1 MDLNINRKHIMG
13 IFATLILV
21 ILLSQS
27 RFFNFLSEIALGRMV
42 LLAFVIFISYTHQML
57 GLLAVLFVIIAFN
70 HNDMNIIQSY
80 SNAMFEGFGNTDM
93 SNNSTD
99 MSNNSTDMSNN
110 ATDMSNN
117 ATGTTGTA
125 GTAGTAGPPAL
136 NNMQKQKIA
145 SKIYNNLSNSSQTAT
160 TSSSSIANSGSEGF
174 CMSDKESNMLRGKQ
188 SNTVQLFNTSRG
200 QTDDVSPTDK
210 SVFSSEYSTF

>member
-1 MDLNINRKHIMG
+1 MDLNINRKHITG

-57 GLLAVLFVIIAFN
+57 GLLAVLFIIIAFN

-110 ATDMSNN
+110 STDMSNN
-117 ATGTTGTA
+117 STRTGTGTGT
-125 GTAGTAGPPAL
+125 PSL
-136 NNMQKQKIA
+136 NNMQKLKIA
-145 SKIYNNLSNSSQTAT
+145 SNIYNSLQSNST
-160 TSSSSIANSGSEGF
+160 GSEGF
-174 CMSDKESNMLRGKQ
+174 CMSDKETNMLRGKQ

-210 SVFSSEYSTF
+210 SVFSSEYSAF

>member
-27 RFFNFLSEIALGRMV
+27 RFFMFLSEIALGRMV

-99 MSNNSTDMSNN
+99 MSNNST
-110 ATDMSNN
+110 
-117 ATGTTGTA
+117 
-125 GTAGTAGPPAL
+125 GTAGPPAL

-174 CMSDKESNMLRGKQ
+174 CISDKETNMLRGKQ

-210 SVFSSEYSTF
+210 SVFSSEYSAF

>member
-1 MDLNINRKHIMG
+1 MDLNINRKHITG

-57 GLLAVLFVIIAFN
+57 GLLAVLFIIIAFN

-99 MSNNSTDMSNN
+99 MSNNSTR
-110 ATDMSNN
+110 
-117 ATGTTGTA
+117 TGTGTGT
-125 GTAGTAGPPAL
+125 PSL
-136 NNMQKQKIA
+136 NNMQKLKIA
-145 SKIYNNLSNSSQTAT
+145 SNIYNSLQSNST
-160 TSSSSIANSGSEGF
+160 GSEGF
-174 CMSDKESNMLRGKQ
+174 CMSDKETNMLRGKQ

-210 SVFSSEYSTF
+210 SVFSSEYSAF

>member
-27 RFFNFLSEIALGRMV
+27 RFFMFLSEIALGRMV

-110 ATDMSNN
+110 ST
-117 ATGTTGTA
+117 
-125 GTAGTAGPPAL
+125 GTAGPPAL

-174 CMSDKESNMLRGKQ
+174 CISDKETNMLRGKQ

-210 SVFSSEYSTF
+210 SVFSSEYSAF

>member
-1 MDLNINRKHIMG
+1 MDLNINRKHMMG
-13 IFATLILV
+13 VFASLILV

-27 RFFNFLSEIALGRMV
+27 RFFNFLSEMALGRIV

-110 ATDMSNN
+110 STDMSNNSTDMSNN
-117 ATGTTGTA
+117 ATGTA
-125 GTAGTAGPPAL
+125 GTPTL
-136 NNMQKQKIA
+136 NNAQKLKIA
-145 SKIYNNLSNSSQTAT
+145 STIYNNLQSNST
-160 TSSSSIANSGSEGF
+160 GSEGF
-174 CMSDKESNMLRGKQ
+174 CMSDKETNMLRGKQ
-188 SNTVQLFNTSRG
+188 SNTVQLFNTSRE